1 MEKEEYKYQVITNP
15 TDLSYL
21 LKALTGINMFENIRT
36 RDIVQHRAFF
46 CYLLNKKFNLG
57 PTAIANWIKENT
69 QLKTYDHSTAIY
81 AIKKFKDYKKEK
93 KEYFKDL
100 EEYFDVK
107 PDQEFKDL
115 PKLQRLYMQQENLT
129 KRLHR
134 AIYKIKKL
142 EEERVSVNR
151 SKEEIEEAK
160 KKLNNLKENIL
171 DGYTENE
178 LNYRRLTS
186 DQKKVFDDRVSLI
199 LKSFNWNTD
208 SNKYEVIYCGE

>member
-15 TDLSYL
+15 TDLGYL
-21 LKALTGINMFENIRT
+21 LKALTGTEIFKKTRT
-36 RDIVQHRAFF
+36 RNVIEHRSFF
-46 CYLLNKKFNLG
+46 CYLLNKKFKLG
-57 PTAIANWIKENT
+57 PTAIAKFMKENT
-69 QLKTYDHSTAIY
+69 ELKSYDHSTAIY
-81 AIKKFKDYKKEK
+81 AIRKFKDYKKEK
-93 KEYFKDL
+93 KQYFEDL
-100 EEYFDVK
+100 EEYFDVQ

-134 AIYKIKKL
+134 AVYKIKKL

-186 DQKKVFDDRVSLI
+186 DQKKIFDDRVSLI